1 MIRANKA
8 IARTNRIRGLAELV
22 GELLITVGVV
32 LVLFVGWQLFW
43 TDVVSDADAGQVVTT
58 IEQDPTGPE
67 WVQPKHA
74 KLGDAFAI
82 VRVPRF
88 GAKFA
93 WPLYAGTT
101 REVLMRGIGH
111 YVDTSLPGEIGNF
124 AIAGHRTTYGKPFN
138 QIDKLVEGDVVLV
151 ETKDTY
157 LVYRVTGY
165 QIVPPTQASVLL
177 PVPDQPGRK
186 PTVAVLTMTTCHP
199 EFSARE
205 RYVVHA
211 ELDATYPRDKG
222 VPADILKV
230 GE

>member
-1 MIRANKA
+1 MRIVRG
-8 IARTNRIRGLAELV
+8 IAGLL
-22 GELLITVGVV
+22 GELLITIGVI

-82 VRVPRF
+82 VRIPRF

-93 WPLYAGTT
+93 RPLYEGTT
-101 REVLMRGIGH
+101 RDVLMRGIGH
-111 YVDTSLPGEIGNF
+111 YTDTSLPGAVGNF
-124 AIAGHRTTYGKPFN
+124 AMAGHRTTYGKPFN

-157 LVYRVTGY
+157 FVYRVTGH
-165 QIVPPTQASVLL
+165 QIVPPTQVSVLL
-177 PVPDQPGRK
+177 PVPDEPDAK
-186 PTVAVLTMTTCHP
+186 PTVAMLTMTSCHP

-211 ELDATYPRDKG
+211 ELDASYPRDKG

>member
-1 MIRANKA
+1 MRIVRG
-8 IARTNRIRGLAELV
+8 IAGLL

-58 IEQDPTGPE
+58 IEQDPTGTQ
-67 WVQPKHA
+67 WVQPKQA

-82 VRVPRF
+82 VRIPRF
-88 GAKFA
+88 GATFA
-93 WPLYAGTT
+93 RPLYEGTT
-101 REVLMRGIGH
+101 RDVLMRGVGH
-111 YVDTSLPGEIGNF
+111 YADTSLPGVIGNF
-124 AIAGHRTTYGKPFN
+124 AMAGHRTTYGKPFN
-138 QIDKLVEGDVVLV
+138 QIDKLADGDVVLV

-157 LVYRVTGY
+157 FVYRVTGH
-165 QIVPPTQASVLL
+165 QIVPPTQVSVLL
-177 PVPDQPGRK
+177 PVPDEPDAK
-186 PTVAVLTMTTCHP
+186 ASVATLTLTSCHP

-211 ELDATYPRDKG
+211 ELDASYPRAQG
-222 VPADILKV
+222 VPADVLKV